1 MPSPFSAAYPFLA
14 KPWGQSPPTVLNIG
28 FRTAKHFRI
37 PSNPFWN
44 LQSTIILETGTG
56 NSMKQKEMKKVQNNQ
71 YNQTFQSMRTIINNL
86 RQSEQKNVNLAR
98 QLAGQEANNAH
109 TLNNAG
115 QPNLQ
120 GMANIEAQ
128 AASLLSQF
136 ETAEKNAVQQLDQL
150 DQMLSQLQSQMN

>member
-1 MPSPFSAAYPFLA
+1 
-14 KPWGQSPPTVLNIG
+14 
-28 FRTAKHFRI
+28 
-37 PSNPFWN
+37 
-44 LQSTIILETGTG
+44 
-56 NSMKQKEMKKVQNNQ
+56 MKQKEMKKVQNNQ

-109 TLNNAG
+109 TLSNAG